1 MKTIS
6 QKNIRQF
13 AVCVFAI
20 IGFMSLSACG
30 EPVAVDKNG
39 NVIKGGMRITVE
51 LSPADMLRE
60 MAGNRMDSILEQAI
74 CQADTGDNFFY
85 QFENAVDSTIQ
96 LWTYFNN
103 AVNVDRNTDNHSVCS
118 MLANEWDPYW
128 SAESLAG
135 EVIDWKEKKMLGVRD
150 QALLTIQRRL
160 AKIQGTGNASE
171 PHRIGNSRKYYFD
184 ILKVKDSKRIER
196 LVTAPGKFELWLLED
211 EKTAVR
217 QLRSIDSCFHHK
229 LFVLLREGDHIG
241 AVGQASPED
250 ADAIDTSLAEAAGQ
264 RLFNPRFL
272 KFLWSRG
279 RNRLYAIRVTSRD
292 GSPLMDGSAIEKAKG
307 GMDDIGHAAVD
318 IAFTSEGARAWREKT
333 WENIGRAVAFVVDD
347 RVYSTPT
354 IMSEIAGGWA
364 QISGIGTDEEA
375 EDLAAILSS
384 PPLKCKVN
392 IVEMLVGKDVLDPE
406 K

>member
-6 QKNIRQF
+6 QKKIKHFVLSIF
-13 AVCVFAI
+13 AS
-20 IGFMSLSACG
+20 IGFLSLAACG
-30 EPVAVDKNG
+30 EPVAVDKDG
-39 NVIKGGMRITVE
+39 NVVKGGMRITVE

-60 MAGNRMDSILEQAI
+60 MAGKRMDSILEQAI
-74 CQADTGDNFFY
+74 CLADTSDNFFY
-85 QFENAVDSTIQ
+85 QFENAVDSTVQ
-96 LWTYFNN
+96 LWTYFNI

-128 SAESLAG
+128 LAESLTG
-135 EVIDWKEKKMLGVRD
+135 EVINRKEKKMLGVRD

-160 AKIQGTGNASE
+160 AKVQGTGNVSE
-171 PHRIGNSRKYYFD
+171 PHRIGNSGKYYFD

-196 LVTAPGKFELWLLED
+196 LATAPGKFELWLLED
-211 EKTAVR
+211 EETTVR
-217 QLRSIDSCFHHK
+217 QLRRIDSCLHHK
-229 LFVLLREGDHIG
+229 LSVLLHEGDHIG

-250 ADAIDTSLAEAAGQ
+250 ADAIDALLAEAEE
-264 RLFNPRFL
+264 RKLFNPRFL
-272 KFLWSRG
+272 RFLWSKE
-279 RNRLYAIRVTSRD
+279 RNRLYAIRVTTRD
-292 GSPLMDGSAIEKAKG
+292 GSPLLDGSAIEKTKG

-318 IAFTSEGARAWREKT
+318 IAFTSEGARAWRKIT

-347 RVYSTPT
+347 RVYSTPI

-364 QISGIGTDEEA
+364 QISGIGTDEET
-375 EDLAAILSS
+375 EELAAILSF

-392 IVEMLVGKDVLDPE
+392 VVETLVGE